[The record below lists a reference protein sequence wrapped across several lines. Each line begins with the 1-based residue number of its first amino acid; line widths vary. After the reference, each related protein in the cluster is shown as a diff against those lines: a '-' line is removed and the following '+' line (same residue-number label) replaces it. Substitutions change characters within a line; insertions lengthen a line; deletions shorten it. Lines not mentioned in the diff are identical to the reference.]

1 MLPNGF
7 SKLVPRWKKTK
18 QLQYSRDFT
27 VMLIIQMLLMLM
39 YAFFHTPSIFRA
51 KNYLFRT
58 LCAYAWHR
66 LRPYLIFYTGK
77 KKTDYT
83 VYTDYKKQ
91 TEFLFI
97 LISPIYSQSGSVMNE
112 QCVWRQIELDTTPVL
127 EQGTN
132 QYF

>member
-1 MLPNGF
+1 MHF
-7 SKLVPRWKKTK
+7 STHHLFSEQKITSFVH
-18 QLQYSRDFT
+18 FA
-27 VMLIIQMLLMLM
+27 LMPDTGSD
-39 YAFFHTPSIFRA
+39 HTSYFI
-51 KNYLFRT
+51 LE
-58 LCAYAWHR
+58 
-66 LRPYLIFYTGK
+66 